1 MGRRKPR
8 VPFAYAVVPS
18 VRLDSADWSR
28 IEREYGSDLSGNV
41 RDKILSHTQLFVE
54 FAVFENAA
62 ASSELA
68 AKRLKALRIP
78 DCSSHGLRKA
88 IARRMAE
95 AGMSPHQIQAITGHT
110 TLKEIERYT
119 KAARQKLMA
128 EMAMRGLDEP
138 VAQIED
144 KR

>member
-1 MGRRKPR
+1 M
-8 VPFAYAVVPS
+8 V
-18 VRLDSADWSR
+18 
-28 IEREYGSDLSGNV
+28 
-41 RDKILSHTQLFVE
+41 
-54 FAVFENAA
+54 
-62 ASSELA
+62 
-68 AKRLKALRIP
+68 
-78 DCSSHGLRKA
+78 
-88 IARRMAE
+88 E

-128 EMAMRGLDEP
+128 EMAMGGLDEP